1 VPLGCRQTASIETGY
16 APLRPESATF
26 RSHLARLQRTSNAGR
41 PDDGETAGRARPN
54 RMDRLP
60 AHPSRRVFSVLR
72 LGQKVLRPGVQ
83 TLDCLLRFDVLH
95 KNQIDVVARI
105 PMWLPLGKGERPRA
119 SRRGKYLKE
128 WVEANGT
135 PPARRDRLSP
145 RVFAH
150 RIARVE
156 VGDTEKGPVPYSVV
170 KEILRWDT
178 GKSGHSVSKS
188 HSQGRQRE
196 GTGDE

>member
-83 TLDCLLRFDVLH
+83 TLDLPPPLRCAPQKPDRCRCAHSDVAASRQGR
-95 KNQIDVVARI
+95 KTASVKAGQIPQRMGRGQRHASC
-105 PMWLPLGKGERPRA
+105 PTGPPLAPSVCASDCACGSGGHGERPRTLFRCERDPA
-119 SRRGKYLKE
+119 LGHWQIGSLSQQVTQSRTAAG
-128 WVEANGT
+128 
-135 PPARRDRLSP
+135 RDR
-145 RVFAH
+145 R
-150 RIARVE
+150 
-156 VGDTEKGPVPYSVV
+156 
-170 KEILRWDT
+170 
-178 GKSGHSVSKS
+178 
-188 HSQGRQRE
+188 
-196 GTGDE
+196 